1 MAEIKIYGTLVN
13 DTAEAIAKTTQVID
27 PTTGKNVNE
36 LIEAKATPK
45 PWLILP
51 MKSVDLA
58 TDEGSMT
65 RVADLL
71 DKKFPLNMD
80 YVNETSFPTN
90 PSTLSDHCG
99 FRLAYGTGAT
109 DFFLPFANLSDKTG
123 PVGAVEFLPIVFKEK
138 LYRPQLNKY
147 SGENGGY
154 YFTFAL
160 VETASASATAKPWLS
175 VVMGEDT
182 HLSQAD
188 NEEAMP
194 DVSDLLDKNFPIE
207 SVNFPDTTAG
217 LKDYCGLRLEYTD
230 NVYYLPFAK
239 VFTDESETVG
249 SVEFQPIAF
258 NGKLYL
264 PDLNQYSTS
273 PGYYFKFTLIETGSS
288 TSELTAWQ
296 KAYLDDLE
304 AKATADK
311 FSASMS
317 LSQSTK
323 ALDGQATTVTVYVT
337 PKYDGANVDATITGS
352 GILSGK
358 TFTKGS
364 DGRYSTQVSIPA
376 PTSVE
381 QSYVTSFAATVKY
394 THPTAGQL
402 TKSVSASHTQTV
414 NAFIFTTAAVA
425 DTEVTSN
432 LKQYA
437 AEADKTVSS
446 IKGSHSIPIASGGEY
461 VYFAF
466 PTGNA
471 APSKF
476 TSSGFDVPITSV
488 VSNAEMAVGSTTIHY
503 RVLRTTS
510 KPQTSPFGITIS

>member
-1 MAEIKIYGTLVN
+1 MANIKIYGTLVN
-13 DTAEAIAKTTQVID
+13 DTNEAIAQTTQVKD

-36 LIEAKATPK
+36 LIEAA
-45 PWLILP
+45 
-51 MKSVDLA
+51 A
-58 TDEGSMT
+58 
-65 RVADLL
+65 
-71 DKKFPLNMD
+71 
-80 YVNETSFPTN
+80 
-90 PSTLSDHCG
+90 
-99 FRLAYGTGAT
+99 
-109 DFFLPFANLSDKTG
+109 
-123 PVGAVEFLPIVFKEK
+123 
-138 LYRPQLNKY
+138 
-147 SGENGGY
+147 
-154 YFTFAL
+154 
-160 VETASASATAKPWLS
+160 ASATAKPWLN
-175 VVMGEDT
+175 VVMGEST
-182 HLSQAD
+182 HLSQDD

-194 DVSDLLDKNFPIE
+194 DVTDLLDKKFPID
-207 SVNFPDTTAG
+207 SGNFPDTTAG
-217 LKDYCGLRLEYTD
+217 LKDYCGLRLEYTE
-230 NVYYLPFAK
+230 NVYYLPFAH
-239 VFTDESETVG
+239 VFTDESEPVG
-249 SVEFQPIAF
+249 SVDFQPIAF
-258 NGKLYL
+258 NGKLYR
-264 PDLNQYSTS
+264 PDLNQYPNSHA
-273 PGYYFKFTLIETGSS
+273 GRYFIFTLIETGSS
-288 TSELTAWQ
+288 SSALTAWQ

-323 ALDGQATTVTVYVT
+323 SLDGQATTVTVYVT
-337 PKYDGANVDATITGS
+337 PKYDGANVDAVITGS

-488 VSNAEMAVGSTTIHY
+488 VSNAEMSVGSTTIHY
-503 RVLRTTS
+503 RVIRTTS
-510 KPQTSPFGITIS
+510 KPQTSPFDIIIA